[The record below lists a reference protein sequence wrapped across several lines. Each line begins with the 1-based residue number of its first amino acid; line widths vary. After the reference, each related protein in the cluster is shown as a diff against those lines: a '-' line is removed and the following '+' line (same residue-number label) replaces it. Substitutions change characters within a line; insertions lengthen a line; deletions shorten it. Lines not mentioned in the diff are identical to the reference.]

1 MAILHGIYLLLTILV
16 GKSIAQ
22 NTPSDDTL
30 SDVCQ
35 WTQLRAATVRDAVY
49 VNGGN
54 MRTAFNGYNPIDGSV
69 YTFNFSQPF
78 QTSNKSFSAL
88 FTALSAPHLKED
100 YFDGT
105 IFATDEKI
113 YLYGYDYVSLTLRI
127 TSHILCRGL
136 IDDPNVAT
144 PPGHVV
150 GYQLYSTGSG
160 QMPSLLNE
168 TLSVSSYITDGA
180 GVNVPSES
188 LGFYFSGMEAP
199 GGVEIQY
206 GDTTADTPSAAV
218 ESFIQAYMPSG
229 QETQWSNL
237 TWPTGVKPRANA
249 QLVWLPVSS
258 QGVLIV
264 IGGVVDPQNL
274 LLDSGYDNASQITD
288 SQSTSPGFMTSLPV
302 YDVGTQ
308 RWFTQDANGEV
319 PGQLTEFCSV
329 VAQADGSST
338 FEIYIY
344 GGYDGLNGSSRGD
357 VWVLSV
363 PDFIWIHAYDPGS
376 DLTHARDS
384 HACVKPYPDQMF
396 VIGGETIGGETNG
409 SCISGGVIDV
419 FNLNNLTW
427 QNHYDPTIWANY
439 TIPSI
444 VASKISATPTA
455 TSGLS
460 AILGTKYQK
469 NIPTYY
475 PYPPPS
481 VPKSKSSSNSLP
493 IILGA
498 VLGVV
503 GFLFILFVIW
513 WFFFRKGGKSVTSET
528 QSSGRG
534 RGRGGIYSW
543 ARGVPYKPDASVTTT
558 EVEEPRGDPL
568 TGYYEAPG
576 DWKYRDTS
584 EVEAAVTHRPATPRS
599 VHAEADGVQM
609 YEMHA
614 TNTHPTSP
622 RSAHVEADGAERF
635 EMHVVERGSPDT
647 PAEMATSYR
656 IKDHSFYPRD
666 PAGASQT
673 MSPTPGTRST
683 TSHDASSP
691 SPYVL
696 PQGVIETGYATS
708 HPAADSPQLPSP
720 DQSPPM
726 LSTVEHRPSHKRN
739 VSSMSSDI
747 PIPAPTGS
755 GSPDL
760 DDLERLSGLGYP
772 NSRPVHTRNMSSL
785 SSGIAQLPSPA
796 EQVLSEEDQRRSALL
811 NDLPSPSP
819 ASPPLVPDE
828 PSTVG
833 MPTQEGEVSPESQ
846 ALGNY
851 QTLRNART
859 VVTRKQVPGRSAFGE
874 EFESP

>member
-1 MAILHGIYLLLTILV
+1 MAVLHSIYLLLAILT

-22 NTPSDDTL
+22 
-30 SDVCQ
+30 DVCT

-54 MRTAFNGYNPIDGSV
+54 LGTQLVGSPGIDGAI
-69 YTFNFSQPF
+69 YALNFSQ
-78 QTSNKSFSAL
+78 SFNTDNSSFPAF
-88 FTALSAPHLKED
+88 FTQLPAQPQMVD
-100 YFDGT
+100 YWDGT

-113 YLYGYDYVSLTLRI
+113 YLYGYDYVSLALEI
-127 TSHILCRGL
+127 ISHTLCRGL
-136 IDDPNVAT
+136 VSTAANLSLAT

-150 GYQLYSTGSG
+150 GYQLYPTGSE
-160 QMPSLLNE
+160 QMLNE
-168 TLSVSSYITDGA
+168 ALSVSSYITDGA

-199 GGVEIQY
+199 GGVEVLFNGLAANTASVAVGSIIQ
-206 GDTTADTPSAAV
+206 V
-218 ESFIQAYMPSG
+218 NMPSG
-229 QETQWSNL
+229 QETQWTNVTL
-237 TWPTGVKPRANA
+237 PTKVKPRANA

-264 IGGVVDPQNL
+264 IGGVVDPQDL
-274 LLDSGYDNASQITD
+274 LVSGGYDSASQITD
-288 SQSTSPGFMTSLPV
+288 SQSTGPEFMTSLPV
-302 YDVGTQ
+302 YDIGTQ
-308 RWFTQDANGEV
+308 QWFTQNASGDV

-376 DLTHARDS
+376 DLTHLRES

-396 VIGGETIGGETNG
+396 AIGGQNTNINAKGSCTNG
-409 SCISGGVIDV
+409 IIDV
-419 FNLNNLTW
+419 FNLSSLAW
-427 QNHYDPTIWANY
+427 LDKYDPTIWADY

-444 VASKISATPTA
+444 VRGNISATPTA
-455 TSGLS
+455 TSMDPSLS
-460 AILGTKYQK
+460 AILGTRYQK

-475 PYPPPS
+475 PYIPSSVPPPH
-481 VPKSKSSSNSLP
+481 SSSNSLP

-498 VLGVV
+498 VLGVA

-513 WFFFRKGGKSVTSET
+513 WFFFRGGRKSTTSGT
-528 QSSGRG
+528 QSSGR
-534 RGRGGIYSW
+534 IQSW
-543 ARGVPYKPDASVTTT
+543 IHGVPYKPDASVTTT
-558 EVEEPRGDPL
+558 EVGEPGGDPL
-568 TGYYEAPG
+568 AGYYEVPG
-576 DWKYRDTS
+576 DEKYLHAQGGTS
-584 EVEAAVTHRPATPRS
+584 GVGAAVTHRPATPRS
-599 VHAEADGVQM
+599 VHAEADGAAM

-622 RSAHVEADGAERF
+622 RSAHVEADGAERY
-635 EMHVVERGSPDT
+635 EMHAVERGSPDT

-819 ASPPLVPDE
+819 TSPPLVPDE